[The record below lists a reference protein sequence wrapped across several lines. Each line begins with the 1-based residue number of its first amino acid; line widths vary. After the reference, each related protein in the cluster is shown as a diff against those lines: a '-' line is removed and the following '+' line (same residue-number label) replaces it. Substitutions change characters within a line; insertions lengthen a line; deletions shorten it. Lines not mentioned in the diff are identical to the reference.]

1 MQTTTQS
8 LPPRIKRI
16 WGYSALGSFLA
27 LLVITGLLWLAHT
40 YWHWT
45 VWLAVFGGILT
56 VIEPTIEA
64 ALIPYRYRFS
74 RYQITSLAV
83 EIQSGWLF
91 KKRVAIPIARVQ
103 NVTLNAGPL
112 LQWQHLTQ
120 VTVATA
126 ATSHTIEGL
135 ELDVAAQLREQ
146 IMRLAQEARHD
157 PA

>member
-1 MQTTTQS
+1 MHTTKS

-16 WGYSALGSFLA
+16 WGYSALGSLLA
-27 LLVITGLLWLAHT
+27 LLVITGLLWLAHQS
-40 YWHWT
+40 WHWT
-45 VWLAVFGGILT
+45 PWLAVFGAILT
-56 VIEPTIEA
+56 VIEPVIEF

-74 RYQITSLAV
+74 RYQITPIAV
-83 EIQSGWLF
+83 EMQSGWLF
-91 KKRVAIPIARVQ
+91 KKRLAIPIAQVQ

-135 ELDVAAQLREQ
+135 ELPVAEQLRDQ
-146 IMRLAQEARHD
+146 IMQLAQEARHD